1 MNLQYG
7 IIKKLSLLTSQPL
20 RKAYMAHREDK
31 ESSLSGQLLIAM
43 PSMQDPRFEHS
54 VIFICAHS
62 ADGAMGLIVN
72 KPFDSITFPGL
83 LEQLGVS
90 EYGGIKRIDVQLGG
104 PVEASRGFVLHSQD
118 YIRDESLVVDGD
130 MALTATLDILR
141 AIADD
146 CGPRHCLLALGYAG
160 WGPGQLDMEILN
172 NGWLNV
178 EADEDLVF
186 GEDLDAKWAQ
196 AMNKLGIDPRMLSDN
211 AGHA

>member
-1 MNLQYG
+1 M
-7 IIKKLSLLTSQPL
+7 
-20 RKAYMAHREDK
+20 YMAYREGI

-43 PSMQDPRFEHS
+43 PSMQDTRFEHS
-54 VIFICAHS
+54 LIFVCAHS

-72 KPFDSITFPGL
+72 KPFSAITFPGL

-90 EYGGIKRIDVQLGG
+90 EYGGTKRIDVQLGG
-104 PVEASRGFVLHSQD
+104 PVEVSRGFVLHSQD
-118 YIRDESLVVDGD
+118 YIRDASLVVDKD

-141 AIADD
+141 AIADG

-160 WGPGQLDMEILN
+160 WGPGQLDTEILN

-178 EADEDLVF
+178 EADGDLVF

-196 AMNKLGIDPRMLSDN
+196 AMSKIGVDPRMLSDN
-211 AGHA
+211 AGHT

>member
-1 MNLQYG
+1 MAYRNG
-7 IIKKLSLLTSQPL
+7 IK
-20 RKAYMAHREDK
+20 
-31 ESSLSGQLLIAM
+31 SSLSGQLLIAM

-72 KPFDSITFPGL
+72 KPFDAITFPGL

-90 EYGGIKRIDVQLGG
+90 EYGGTKRIDVQLGG

-118 YIRDESLVVDGD
+118 YIRDASLVVDEN

-141 AIADD
+141 AIAND

-160 WGPGQLDMEILN
+160 WGPGQLDTEILN

-186 GEDLDAKWAQ
+186 GEDLDAKWSQ
-196 AMNKLGIDPRMLSDN
+196 AMSKIGVDPHMLSDN
-211 AGHA
+211 AGHT

>member
-1 MNLQYG
+1 MAYCEG
-7 IIKKLSLLTSQPL
+7 I
-20 RKAYMAHREDK
+20 

-43 PSMQDPRFEHS
+43 PSMQDTRFEHS
-54 VIFICAHS
+54 VIFVCAHS

-72 KPFDSITFPGL
+72 KPFSAITFPGL

-90 EYGGIKRIDVQLGG
+90 EYGGTKRIDVQLGG
-104 PVEASRGFVLHSQD
+104 PVEVSRGFVLHSQD
-118 YIRDESLVVDGD
+118 YIRDESLVIDKDV
-130 MALTATLDILR
+130 ALTATLDILR

>member
-1 MNLQYG
+1 MAYREG
-7 IIKKLSLLTSQPL
+7 I
-20 RKAYMAHREDK
+20 

-43 PSMQDPRFEHS
+43 PSMQDTRFEHS
-54 VIFICAHS
+54 LIFVCAHS

-72 KPFDSITFPGL
+72 KPFSAITFPGL

-90 EYGGIKRIDVQLGG
+90 EYGGTKRIDVQLGG
-104 PVEASRGFVLHSQD
+104 PVEVSRGFVLHSQD
-118 YIRDESLVVDGD
+118 YIRDASLVVDKD

-141 AIADD
+141 AIADG

-160 WGPGQLDMEILN
+160 WGPGQLDTEILN

-178 EADEDLVF
+178 EADGDLVF

-196 AMNKLGIDPRMLSDN
+196 AMSKIGVDPRMLSDN
-211 AGHA
+211 AGHT

>member
-1 MNLQYG
+1 M
-7 IIKKLSLLTSQPL
+7 
-20 RKAYMAHREDK
+20 YMAYREGI

-43 PSMQDPRFEHS
+43 PSMQDTRFEHS
-54 VIFICAHS
+54 LIFVCAHS

-72 KPFDSITFPGL
+72 KPFSAITFPGL

-90 EYGGIKRIDVQLGG
+90 EYGGTKRIDVQLGG
-104 PVEASRGFVLHSQD
+104 PVEVSRGFVLHSQD
-118 YIRDESLVVDGD
+118 YIRDASLVVDKD

-141 AIADD
+141 AIADG

-160 WGPGQLDMEILN
+160 WGPGQLDTEILN

-178 EADEDLVF
+178 EADGDLVF

-196 AMNKLGIDPRMLSDN
+196 AMSKIGVDPRMLSDN
-211 AGHA
+211 VGHT

>member
-1 MNLQYG
+1 MAYCENL
-7 IIKKLSLLTSQPL
+7 
-20 RKAYMAHREDK
+20 

-43 PSMQDPRFEHS
+43 PSMEDPRFKHS
-54 VIFICAHS
+54 VIFVCAHS
-62 ADGAMGLIVN
+62 ADGAMGLIIN
-72 KPFDSITFPGL
+72 KPLNAVTFPGL

-90 EYGGIKRIDVQLGG
+90 EYGGTKHIEVQLGG

-118 YIRDESLVVDGD
+118 YIRDASLVVDED

-146 CGPRHCLLALGYAG
+146 CGPRRCLLALGYVG
-160 WGPGQLDMEILN
+160 WGPGQLDKEIRS

-186 GEDLDAKWAQ
+186 GEDLDSKWAQ
-196 AMNKLGIDPRMLSDN
+196 AMSKIGVDPYMLSDN
-211 AGHA
+211 AGHT

>member
-1 MNLQYG
+1 MESLEG
-7 IIKKLSLLTSQPL
+7 IESTLT
-20 RKAYMAHREDK
+20 
-31 ESSLSGQLLIAM
+31 GQLLIAM
-43 PSMQDPRFEHS
+43 PSMHDPRFERS
-54 VIFICAHS
+54 VIFVCAHS

-72 KPFDSITFPGL
+72 KPYDAITFPGL

-90 EYGGIKRIDVQLGG
+90 EYDGAKRIDIQLGG
-104 PVEASRGFVLHSQD
+104 PVETSRGFVLHSQD
-118 YIRDESLVVDGD
+118 YIRDASLVVDED

-141 AIADD
+141 AIAGD

-160 WGPGQLDMEILN
+160 WGPGQLDVEIQN

-196 AMNKLGIDPRMLSDN
+196 AMSKIGVDPRMLSDST
-211 AGHA
+211 GHA

>member
-1 MNLQYG
+1 MVHCENL
-7 IIKKLSLLTSQPL
+7 
-20 RKAYMAHREDK
+20 

-43 PSMQDPRFEHS
+43 PSMEDPRFKHS

-62 ADGAMGLIVN
+62 ADGAMGLIIN
-72 KPFDSITFPGL
+72 KPLKAMTFPDL

-90 EYGGIKRIDVQLGG
+90 KYGGEKHIEVQLGG

-118 YIRDESLVVDGD
+118 YIRDASLVVDED

-146 CGPRHCLLALGYAG
+146 CGPRRYLLALGYAG
-160 WGPGQLDMEILN
+160 WGPSQLDTEILN

-178 EADEDLVF
+178 DADQDLVF
-186 GEDLDAKWAQ
+186 GKNLDSKWAQ
-196 AMNKLGIDPRMLSDN
+196 AMSKIGVNPYMLSDN
-211 AGHA
+211 AGHT

>member
-1 MNLQYG
+1 M
-7 IIKKLSLLTSQPL
+7 
-20 RKAYMAHREDK
+20 YMAYREGI

-43 PSMQDPRFEHS
+43 PSMQDTRFEHS
-54 VIFICAHS
+54 LIFVCAHS

-72 KPFDSITFPGL
+72 KPFSAITFPGL

-90 EYGGIKRIDVQLGG
+90 EYGGTKRIDVQLGG
-104 PVEASRGFVLHSQD
+104 PVEVSRGFVLHSQD
-118 YIRDESLVVDGD
+118 YIRDASLVVDKD

-160 WGPGQLDMEILN
+160 WGPGQLDTEILN

-178 EADEDLVF
+178 EADGDLVF

-196 AMNKLGIDPRMLSDN
+196 AMSKIGVDPRMLSDN
-211 AGHA
+211 VGHT